1 VSDAAGSSIGGD
13 KVGPE
18 VICATLRRLAAK
30 PASAE
35 GASLAPGLSSRDR
48 RAVLEA
54 ADLIERAYL
63 PSSSRPTEGRHL
75 MISIDGA
82 ARGNPGPAGIG
93 VMIREEGGPFKRKVW
108 EYIGEATNNVAEYHA
123 LLLALREA
131 GRLKASR
138 VKIRSDS
145 ELLVRQMNGRYR
157 VRHPR
162 LIELHSEARDLMR
175 IIPSFQIEHIG
186 RELNAEADALA
197 NRAIDE
203 ALAGARLEKER
214 S

>member
-1 VSDAAGSSIGGD
+1 M
-13 KVGPE
+13 GPE
-18 VICATLRRLAAK
+18 KICAALRRLAAK
-30 PASAE
+30 PASAD
-35 GASLAPGLSSRDR
+35 GASLAPGLSSKDR

-63 PSSSRPTEGRHL
+63 PSSSRPKEGLHL
-75 MISIDGA
+75 LISIDGA

-93 VMIREEGGPFKRKVW
+93 VMILEEGGPFERKVW
-108 EYIGEATNNVAEYHA
+108 EYIGEVTNNVAEYQA

-131 GRLKASR
+131 GRLKAAK

-145 ELLVRQMNGRYR
+145 ELLVRQVDGRYR
-157 VRHPR
+157 VKHPR
-162 LIELHSEARDLMR
+162 LIELHSEARDLMK
-175 IIPSFQIEHIG
+175 IIPSFQIEHIR
-186 RELNAEADALA
+186 RELNAQADALA

-203 ALAGARLEKER
+203 ALAGARREEGR

>member
-1 VSDAAGSSIGGD
+1 M
-13 KVGPE
+13 GP
-18 VICATLRRLAAK
+18 VKICAALRRLAAK
-30 PASAE
+30 PASAD
-35 GASLAPGLSSRDR
+35 GASLAPGLSSKDR

-63 PSSSRPTEGRHL
+63 PSSSRPKEGLHL
-75 MISIDGA
+75 LISIDGA

-93 VMIREEGGPFKRKVW
+93 VMILEEGGPFERKVW
-108 EYIGEATNNVAEYHA
+108 EYIGEATNNVAEYQA

-131 GRLKASR
+131 GRLKAAK

-145 ELLVRQMNGRYR
+145 ELLVRQVDGRYR
-157 VRHPR
+157 VKHPR
-162 LIELHSEARDLMR
+162 LIELHSEARDLMK

-186 RELNAEADALA
+186 RELNAQADALA

-203 ALAGARLEKER
+203 ALAGALREEGRL
-214 S
+214 

>member
-1 VSDAAGSSIGGD
+1 M
-13 KVGPE
+13 GPE
-18 VICATLRRLAAK
+18 KICAALRRLAAK
-30 PASAE
+30 PASAD
-35 GASLAPGLSSRDR
+35 GASLAPGLSSKDR

-63 PSSSRPTEGRHL
+63 PSLRPKEGLHL
-75 MISIDGA
+75 VISIDGA

-93 VMIREEGGPFKRKVW
+93 VMILEEGGSFERRVW
-108 EYIGEATNNVAEYHA
+108 EYIGEATNNVAEYQA

-131 GRLKASR
+131 SRLEAAR

-145 ELLVRQMNGRYR
+145 ELLVRQVEGRYR
-157 VRHPR
+157 VKHPR
-162 LIELHSEARDLMR
+162 LIELHCQARDLMK

-186 RELNAEADALA
+186 RELNAQADALA

-203 ALAGARLEKER
+203 ALAGARRGEGR

>member
-1 VSDAAGSSIGGD
+1 M
-13 KVGPE
+13 GPE
-18 VICATLRRLAAK
+18 KICAALRRLAAK
-30 PASAE
+30 PASAD
-35 GASLAPGLSSRDR
+35 GASLAPGLSSKDR

-63 PSSSRPTEGRHL
+63 PSSSRLKEGLHL
-75 MISIDGA
+75 LISIDGA

-93 VMIREEGGPFKRKVW
+93 VMILEEGGPFERKVW
-108 EYIGEATNNVAEYHA
+108 EYIGEVTNNVAEYQA

-131 GRLKASR
+131 GRLKAAK

-145 ELLVRQMNGRYR
+145 ELLVRQVDGRYR
-157 VRHPR
+157 VKHPR
-162 LIELHSEARDLMR
+162 LIELHSEARDLMK

-186 RELNAEADALA
+186 RELNAQADALA

-203 ALAGARLEKER
+203 ALAGARREEGR

>member
-1 VSDAAGSSIGGD
+1 M
-13 KVGPE
+13 GPE
-18 VICATLRRLAAK
+18 KICAALRRLAERRS
-30 PASAE
+30 SAD
-35 GASLAPGLSSRDR
+35 GPSLAPGLSTRER

-63 PSSSRPTEGRHL
+63 PSSSRLKEGLHL
-75 MISIDGA
+75 LISIDGA

-93 VMIREEGGPFKRKVW
+93 VMILEEGGPFERKVW
-108 EYIGEATNNVAEYHA
+108 EYIGEVTNNVAEYQA

-131 GRLKASR
+131 ARLKAAR

-145 ELLVRQMNGRYR
+145 ELLVRQVDGRYR
-157 VRHPR
+157 VKHPR
-162 LIELHSEARDLMR
+162 LIELHSEARDLMKS
-175 IIPSFQIEHIG
+175 IPSFQIEHIG
-186 RELNAEADALA
+186 RELNAQADALA

-203 ALAGARLEKER
+203 ALAGARREEGR

>member
-1 VSDAAGSSIGGD
+1 M
-13 KVGPE
+13 GPE
-18 VICATLRRLAAK
+18 KICAALRRLAAK
-30 PASAE
+30 PASAD
-35 GASLAPGLSSRDR
+35 GASLARGLSSKDR

-63 PSSSRPTEGRHL
+63 PSSSRPKEGLRL
-75 MISIDGA
+75 LISIDGA

-93 VMIREEGGPFKRKVW
+93 VMILEEGGPFERKVW
-108 EYIGEATNNVAEYHA
+108 EYIGEATNNVAEYQA

-131 GRLKASR
+131 GRLKAAR

-145 ELLVRQMNGRYR
+145 ELLVRQMDGRYR
-157 VRHPR
+157 VKHPR
-162 LIELHSEARDLMR
+162 LVELHSEARDLMK

-186 RELNAEADALA
+186 RELNAQADALA

-203 ALAGARLEKER
+203 ALAGARREEGR